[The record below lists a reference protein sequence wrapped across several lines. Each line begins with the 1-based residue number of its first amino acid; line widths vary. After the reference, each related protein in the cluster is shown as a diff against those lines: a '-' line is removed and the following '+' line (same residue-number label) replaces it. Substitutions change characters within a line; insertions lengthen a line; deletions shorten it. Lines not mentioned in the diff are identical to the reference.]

1 MNHFLTSLYAQP
13 AHSRRGLTNG
23 SALIIAML
31 LIAVSSVLITG
42 WVAIIT
48 ARSGMVNQM
57 TTTTQRRIALENSKA
72 LAQEFVLE
80 RIIPSTSGA
89 EFSYNLSDP
98 AWGGIDVPGWAS
110 APFLSIT
117 KADGYN
123 HFNPGSGDGYT
134 LDTLITL
141 NDGTQT
147 PPQYIYHVKSR
158 SPLLSGILLSSQT
171 PTLTTPRTLAIGAIN
186 VSGSAFVWTPSTSMN
201 FTPTSYATAERVT
214 PVTTFATSGGSTLLM
229 SNFAL
234 PPTAANPR
242 TGDPITSLYIG
253 LFDAINNS
261 NAAANSSVAK
271 ATTPILVDGSAIS
284 SNGVVCDGN
293 GNVTITLNT
302 QELTNVHITG
312 GAPTPSP
319 SPSPAPPAAPPITT
333 LTIQGQAAVNDVA
346 ADGLPSTLIVV
357 DQVAA
362 SSLTRITLTQ
372 NNSRRFML
380 AVKRDSLGS
389 DLRVEF
395 TTSSATWRMLL
406 EIENTN
412 V

>member
-1 MNHFLTSLYAQP
+1 
-13 AHSRRGLTNG
+13 
-23 SALIIAML
+23 
-31 LIAVSSVLITG
+31 
-42 WVAIIT
+42 
-48 ARSGMVNQM
+48 
-57 TTTTQRRIALENSKA
+57 
-72 LAQEFVLE
+72 
-80 RIIPSTSGA
+80 
-89 EFSYNLSDP
+89 
-98 AWGGIDVPGWAS
+98 
-110 APFLSIT
+110 
-117 KADGYN
+117 
-123 HFNPGSGDGYT
+123 
-134 LDTLITL
+134 
-141 NDGTQT
+141 
-147 PPQYIYHVKSR
+147 SR

-171 PTLTTPRTLAIGAIN
+171 PTLTTPRTLAISAIN

-201 FTPTSYATAERVT
+201 FTPTSYATAEGVT
-214 PVTTFATSGGSTLLM
+214 PVTFATSGGSTLLM

-234 PPTAANPR
+234 PPTATNPR

-284 SNGVVCDGN
+284 SSGVVCDGN

-302 QELTNVHITG
+302 AALTNVHITG

-319 SPSPAPPAAPPITT
+319 SPSPAPPAALPITT
-333 LTIQGQAAVNDVA
+333 LTIQGQAAVNDVT

-362 SSLTRITLTQ
+362 SSLTTITLTQ

-389 DLRVEF
+389 NLPVQF

-412 V
+412 VQLTPTGSATINGGIRSDSNLTLPSGTLNLILESDPKYLDRLSSRAAWVENYIYTP